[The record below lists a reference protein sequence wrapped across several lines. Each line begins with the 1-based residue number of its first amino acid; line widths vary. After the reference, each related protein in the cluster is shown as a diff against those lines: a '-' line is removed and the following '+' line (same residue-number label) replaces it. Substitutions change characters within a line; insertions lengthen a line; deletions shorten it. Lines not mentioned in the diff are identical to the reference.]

1 MATRVVDEREH
12 RRGLVLGLT
21 LAEVLLLLLF
31 LVMLAF
37 SIPLTTRDKSSDP
50 QQSASALRHEVER
63 LKRLVD
69 QLTGGKPPNEV
80 LQKLK
85 ALGELEKELASS
97 KLTIAELKER
107 LAGLKPY
114 LASSSDL
121 DALRTWLQEVTRIN
135 PDDPP
140 ASLRRASAFL
150 RAVAKSA
157 KPDDADRLTSILRD
171 EARLRDLMSV
181 LKRAEE

>member
-1 MATRVVDEREH
+1 MNSSSAWEGQSTLLPVAVRSPQRSVGGIALHTDSPNKSSGKGGEMATRVVDEREH

-114 LASSSDL
+114 LA
-121 DALRTWLQEVTRIN
+121 
-135 PDDPP
+135 
-140 ASLRRASAFL
+140 
-150 RAVAKSA
+150 
-157 KPDDADRLTSILRD
+157 
-171 EARLRDLMSV
+171 
-181 LKRAEE
+181 